1 MKPEVTVVVAE
12 AEPEAAVLPDVTD
25 ADTVETVVVSAA
37 VDCAVLSA
45 AVSVV
50 KAVVTVV
57 AVAGSVARSVESS
70 TISGWEWAPL
80 SVPHE
85 TANRAE
91 IQRMPGRILPR
102 GIVM

>member
-1 MKPEVTVVVAE
+1 MVAAE

-45 AVSVV
+45 AVSVSVV